1 MSSDA
6 QAGPLS
12 TTEVVAENQTHL
24 LPVYGREEIVFV
36 SGQGARLTTADG
48 RQVLDFFSSIL
59 CTNLGHCH
67 PNVTRA
73 IQEQAAT
80 LVHVSNLHHSLPQT
94 ELARLLVEHSF
105 AERVFLCN
113 SGAEANEAAIKLA
126 RRYGNARG
134 GRYEILTALGSFHGR
149 TMATIAATGQEK
161 VRVGYE
167 PNLEGF
173 RYAPFG
179 DLGAMQALVSPRTT
193 AIMVEPIQGEG
204 GIIVPPP
211 DYLQG
216 LRDLCDA
223 EDLLLIFDEVQTGCG
238 RTGQLFAYEHS
249 GTSPDLM
256 TLAKGIANGM
266 PAGALCAGSRAAD
279 AFDLGAHGSTF
290 GGNCV
295 TNAAAVATLETL
307 TDGTTLPHAREAAS
321 HLRQALESLAQDHT
335 DDVVEVRGA
344 GMMLGME
351 IRSPDRARDIAKR
364 ALAGGLLINV
374 TGNGVLRI
382 APPLTLTDPEI
393 DEGIAILKGAFGS

>member
-6 QAGPLS
+6 QPGPLS
-12 TTEVVAENQTHL
+12 TREAVAENQNHL

-94 ELARLLVEHSF
+94 ELAGLLVKHSF

-179 DLGAMQALVSPRTT
+179 DLGAMQALVSPRTA

-216 LRDLCDA
+216 LRDLCWPLHCSSLSYA
-223 EDLLLIFDEVQTGCG
+223 P
-238 RTGQLFAYEHS
+238 RTRPRRH
-249 GTSPDLM
+249 
-256 TLAKGIANGM
+256 
-266 PAGALCAGSRAAD
+266 
-279 AFDLGAHGSTF
+279 
-290 GGNCV
+290 
-295 TNAAAVATLETL
+295 
-307 TDGTTLPHAREAAS
+307 LPRRRLPRRH
-321 HLRQALESLAQDHT
+321 
-335 DDVVEVRGA
+335 GA
-344 GMMLGME
+344 G
-351 IRSPDRARDIAKR
+351 RSCWSRTQT
-364 ALAGGLLINV
+364 NV
-374 TGNGVLRI
+374 W
-382 APPLTLTDPEI
+382 
-393 DEGIAILKGAFGS
+393 F